1 MPDDTKN
8 IAKIQQNQCENL
20 ICLEIADTHM
30 TYMASPN
37 EPPKESIEN
46 QYDSV
51 TKPIVKSAEEISRKV
66 TIESLKTALLEDAK
80 EKAPILDN
88 IQAVEEYMNKH
99 HATIRH
105 PFNYLTE
112 IIDPITGQ
120 KDFFLEDKQDFKNA
134 YEHLTITIEG
144 KKQTYAEVF
153 LKNPTRRHYSKIVF
167 DTENKPEYK
176 GCYNIW
182 TGFVFKP
189 KENPTTSIFWDFVK
203 EVICSSDLKACIY
216 VKKWLAKVCQKPHL
230 LHTALVLI
238 GPQGIGKNTFV
249 ETIGKLLGKHY
260 TPMSTLAELTSNF
273 NYHLQNTVLAFV
285 NEAIWGID
293 KKYLGLIKSL
303 VTDRDQSTEQK
314 GRDRRPA
321 KNYKHFI
328 FASNYSF
335 PVAMDHDDRRFFT
348 INVSDIYKGNKPFF
362 KKLYDWIDAPGS
374 LEGLL
379 FDLLHEDINDFDP
392 KDNMPKTN
400 SSFDSK
406 LKTEGSFWNW
416 MYSALDN
423 GHFNVGQRSQAST
436 EWMPSMPKST
446 FRNDYMCWCEINKEK
461 TIISEVE
468 FWKIIKELFKSINT
482 SRLTTNGDRINNYIF
497 PALKTIRKEFETF
510 FEVSGDI
517 WTNEG
522 LTYP

>member
-1 MPDDTKN
+1 MSDYNENTDG
-8 IAKIQQNQCENL
+8 IQQIQCENL
-20 ICLEIADTHM
+20 VCLDISDTRM

-37 EPPKESIEN
+37 EPPEESTES
-46 QYDSV
+46 QYDSI
-51 TKPIVKSAEEISRKV
+51 TKSVVKKTEKDQEKV
-66 TIESLKTALLEDAK
+66 TIESLKTVLLENAK
-80 EKAPILDN
+80 EKAPTLDS
-88 IQAVEEYMNKH
+88 VEAIAEYMNKY

-112 IIDPITGQ
+112 IIDPSTGQ
-120 KDFFLEDKQDFKNA
+120 KEFFLEDKQAFKNA
-134 YEHLTITIEG
+134 YEHLTITIDK

-153 LKNPTRRHYSKIVF
+153 LKNPTRRNYLKIVF
-167 DTENKPEYK
+167 DTENKTENK

-182 TGFVFKP
+182 NGFSFKP
-189 KENPTTSIFWDFVK
+189 KKADTSIFWNFVN
-203 EVICSSDLKACIY
+203 EAICAGDSKIY
-216 VKKWLAKVCQKPHL
+216 YHVKKWFAKVFQKPHL

-238 GPQGIGKNTFV
+238 GSQGTGKNTLV
-249 ETIGKLLGKHY
+249 DTIGRLLGKHY
-260 TPMSTLAELTSNF
+260 TSMSTLAELTSNF
-273 NYHLQNTVLAFV
+273 NYHQKNTILAFI
-285 NEAIWGID
+285 NEAIWGGD

-303 VTDRDQSTEQK
+303 ITDSKQSIEQK
-314 GRDRRPA
+314 GKDRISY
-321 KNYKHFI
+321 KNHKHFI
-328 FASNYSF
+328 FASNDSF

-379 FDLLHEDINDFDP
+379 FDLLNEDISDFDP
-392 KDNMPKTN
+392 KGHMPKTD

-406 LKTEGSFWNW
+406 LRTEGSFWNW

-423 GHFNVGQRSQAST
+423 GHFNVGQRSKASA
-436 EWMPSMPKST
+436 EWVPSMPKST

-468 FWKIIKELFKSINT
+468 FWKIIKEVFKSIKT
-482 SRLTTNGDRINNYIF
+482 SRLTTNGERINNYIF
-497 PALKTIRKEFETF
+497 PALKTIRKEFEIF
-510 FEVSGDI
+510 FEVSDNI

-522 LTYP
+522 